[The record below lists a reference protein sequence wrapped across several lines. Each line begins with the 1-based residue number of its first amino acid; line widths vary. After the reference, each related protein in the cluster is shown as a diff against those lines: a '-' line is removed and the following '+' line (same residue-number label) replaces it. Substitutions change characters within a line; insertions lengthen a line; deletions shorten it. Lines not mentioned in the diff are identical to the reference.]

1 MSFADLP
8 AETDIER
15 VIIALDKLAETQ
27 QKQTEAINALGT
39 SIQWIID
46 NAQGIFQ
53 MFSSPQFMSMISGA
67 MGGGING

>member
-39 SIQWIID
+39 NIQWIID

-53 MFSSPQFMSMISGA
+53 MFNSPQFMSMIGGA
-67 MGGGING
+67 MGGGFNG